1 MGGAP
6 ANTQTEEK
14 AFEFPHGLFGFPT
27 ARRFLITDVPGGGD
41 LIKQLVALDVPDLAF
56 TLVDPFAFFHGYA
69 PDLPEVELAELG
81 VTQPEQVVVMAIAN
95 VPASIEEATANLKAP
110 IVFNPHTRKA
120 RQVILSD
127 DRYTTRHR
135 LFQKRK

>member
-6 ANTQTEEK
+6 AITQAGEK

-27 ARRFLITDVPGGGD
+27 ARRFLIAEIPGGGD
-41 LIKQLVALDVPDLAF
+41 LIKQMVALDVPDLAF
-56 TLVDPFAFFHGYA
+56 TLVDPFAFFQGYA
-69 PDLPEVELAELG
+69 PDLPEAELAELG
-81 VTQPEQVVVMAIAN
+81 VTRPEQVVVMAIAN
-95 VPASIEEATANLKAP
+95 VPAAIEDATANLKAP

-120 RQVILSD
+120 IQVILSD

-135 LFQKRK
+135 LFQQRK